1 MNRKLIEAL
10 VELEK
15 EKGIKM
21 DTLIEALKIAFV
33 SAYKKN
39 YQVEYECRVD
49 IDEKTGEIK
58 VFKILDEG
66 ESAGEAAEGA
76 AAAALRAPEAVG
88 VRAPP
93 AGRFGPGGH
102 DHDHAVPGRAP
113 GALHRARHG
122 QPQGRAGRV
131 QGGHQHGGGAL
142 SARGL
147 APDGLSDPG
156 AADRR
161 RVGVQGALRGG
172 VPGPG
177 DPALRAAAA

>member
-1 MNRKLIEAL
+1 MIAL

-66 ESAGEAAEGA
+66 ESAGEAAEEDSEKNEREVTPDNFG
-76 AAAALRAPEAVG
+76 RIEAQNDKQVI
-88 VRAPP
+88 RQRITEAE
-93 AGRFGPGGH
+93 R
-102 DHDHAVPGRAP
+102 
-113 GALHRARHG
+113 
-122 QPQGRAGRV
+122 QIM
-131 QGGHQHGGGAL
+131 
-142 SARGL
+142 
-147 APDGLSDPG
+147 
-156 AADRR
+156 
-161 RVGVQGALRGG
+161 
-172 VPGPG
+172 
-177 DPALRAAAA
+177 